1 MRWLSHLIVLT
12 LVMAAGTWFAG
23 WWFVPIAGGVY
34 GAWETEERASVI
46 TAMLASAF
54 AWIGLLVFDAFSG
67 PMARLTEVLGG
78 VLHFSGSTLV
88 VLAIAYA
95 ALLGACA
102 AAFARGVR
110 RLASPV

>member
-1 MRWLSHLIVLT
+1 MRWLGHLIVLT
-12 LVMAAGTWFAG
+12 LVMAAGTWLAG

-34 GAWETEERASVI
+34 GAWAAAERASVI

-54 AWIGLLVFDAFSG
+54 AWIALLVFDAWSG

-102 AAFARGVR
+102 AAFARSVR